1 MKRFLLLLTVASAL
15 TVGCND
21 ETVEIERPP
30 LVRTMTVENNNVGAE
45 EIYSG
50 TVKGRYETNLSFQ
63 VGGRII
69 NRAVDVGS
77 RVFNGDVLMT
87 VDASDYNQQV
97 NQAEA
102 QMSSTAAQ
110 LNLARSNLDRYQQ
123 LYNENAIPA
132 AMLDQYRT
140 DYNAARA
147 AYDNARAAAQQS
159 YNALSYTQLIADAD
173 GVISSINVEE
183 GQVVAAGQ
191 TALTLVQT
199 NELEVEINVPE
210 NKLPTVNQPAL
221 IKFWASTV
229 EVQAV
234 VREIAPMA
242 DAASRT
248 YRVRLTLLDPPSE
261 IQLGM
266 TASAAFK
273 TKAVEGMVVPL
284 TAIYQS
290 DEQPKVWIVERDQI
304 VRPKNIS
311 VERFEENQALVKGL
325 KSGEMIVTAGVNKL
339 RDGQTV
345 RTQKTH

>member
-1 MKRFLLLLTVASAL
+1 MKNFFLIVMMCLMMVGCDDEVQMVEKPPIVRTQ
-15 TVGCND
+15 TVGN
-21 ETVEIERPP
+21 TSA
-30 LVRTMTVENNNVGAE
+30 TSE

-63 VGGRII
+63 VSGRII
-69 NRAVDVGS
+69 NRSVDVGS
-77 RVFNGDVLMT
+77 RVFNGDILMT
-87 VDASDYNQQV
+87 LDSKDFNQQV

-102 QMSSTAAQ
+102 QITSTAAQ
-110 LNLARSNLDRYQQ
+110 LKLAQTNLDRYQQ
-123 LYNENAIPA
+123 LYDENAIPA
-132 AMLDQYRT
+132 ATLDQYRT
-140 DYNAARA
+140 TYVDAVA
-147 AYDNARAAAQQS
+147 AYDNAQAAAQQS

-210 NKLPTVNQPAL
+210 NKLPTINQPAT

-229 EVQAV
+229 EVPAV
-234 VREIAPMA
+234 VREVAPMA

-248 YRVRLTLLDPPSE
+248 YRVRLTLLEPPSE

-273 TKAVEGMVVPL
+273 TQAVEGTVVPL

-290 DEQPKVWIVERDQI
+290 DDNPKVWIVDRDQI

-325 KSGEMIVTAGVNKL
+325 KSGEVIVTAGVNKL
-339 RDGQTV
+339 RDGQQV
-345 RTQKTH
+345 RLNST